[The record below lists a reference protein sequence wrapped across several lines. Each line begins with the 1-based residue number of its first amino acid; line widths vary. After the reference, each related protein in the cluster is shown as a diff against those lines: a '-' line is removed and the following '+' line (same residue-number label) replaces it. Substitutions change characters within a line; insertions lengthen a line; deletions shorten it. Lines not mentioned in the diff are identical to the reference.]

1 MTKLIQIG
9 SSYGISINKLLIE
22 KANLR
27 NSVIDLQIVEEG
39 LLLKTKN
46 VRSGWDSEALRKEAK
61 KEKVNEDY
69 LSEDLKEWQW

>member
-9 SSYGISINKLLIE
+9 SSYGIRIPKLLIE

-39 LLLKTKN
+39 LLLK
-46 VRSGWDSEALRKEAK
+46 
-61 KEKVNEDY
+61 
-69 LSEDLKEWQW
+69 